1 VPGLTRQLAST
12 QEHGSMEGRP
22 VIREANKQQFEQHPD
37 FTSHM
42 DLDSVGHT
50 QHIGKDPQGN
60 PKPIYK
66 RPEYK
71 GMHQWGMVVDLTS
84 CVGCTACMVA
94 CQSENNIPIVGKEQ
108 VTKGR
113 EMSWIR
119 LDRYY
124 AGTAD
129 DPQIAYQPVTCLH
142 CENAPCESV
151 CPVNATTH
159 DEEGLNLMTY
169 NRCVGTRY
177 CSNNCPYKVRRF
189 NFFDYNRRPT
199 DDLYRS
205 PFSLNKDGQV
215 EAVRWLKDP
224 DRGTKP
230 ADEWD
235 LLKLVRNP
243 DVTVRMRGVM
253 EKCTYCLQRLEQA
266 KITKKVKAR
275 ASGDVRLTEQDGSIP
290 KTACQQAC
298 PAEAIA
304 FGDVSDPASEV
315 SQLKKLSHNYSILGY
330 LDTKP
335 RTTYLARIRNPN
347 PKMPDFD
354 QKNPH
359 PKSLMEYIER
369 HGSPMESHG
378 AAPHSPAEAKK
389 GAH

>member
-1 VPGLTRQLAST
+1 
-12 QEHGSMEGRP
+12 MEGRP
-22 VIREANKQQFEQHPD
+22 LIREANKQDFEEHPD
-37 FTSHM
+37 FARHM
-42 DLDSVGHT
+42 DLDAPAHSGH
-50 QHIGKDPQGN
+50 IAKDAQGN
-60 PKPIYK
+60 PKPIYP
-66 RPEYK
+66 RPVYN

-108 VTKGR
+108 VAKGR
-113 EMSWIR
+113 EMAWVR
-119 LDRYY
+119 LDRYF
-124 AGTAD
+124 AGGAE
-129 DPQIAYQPVTCLH
+129 DPQIAYQPVFCLH

-151 CPVNATTH
+151 CPVNATVH

-189 NFFDYNRRPT
+189 NFFDYNRRPK

-205 PFSLNKDGQV
+205 PFSFNKDGQF

-253 EKCTYCLQRLEQA
+253 EKCTYCIQRIEQA
-266 KITKKVKAR
+266 KIAKKVQAR
-275 ASGDVRLTEQDGSIP
+275 ASGEVRLNEADGTIP

-298 PAEAIA
+298 PAEAIT
-304 FGDVSDPASEV
+304 FGDLSDPNSRV
-315 SQLKKLSHNYSILGY
+315 SQLKRSPHNYSLLGY

-347 PKMPDFD
+347 PAMPDYD
-354 QKNPH
+354 RQNPH
-359 PKSLMEYIER
+359 PKSLQEYIR
-369 HGSPMESHG
+369 ANGSPLETHG
-378 AAPHSPAEAKK
+378 GGARPEAAK
-389 GAH
+389 GVH